1 MGVGK
6 ARGGMTASSGG
17 PRDNGRTAPVEPM
30 LSIVER
36 ALLLMEIDVFNDL
49 STEQVAR
56 IAARTS
62 ERRVEAGELIPLVDK
77 GMFYVIEGR
86 VEMLVAGS
94 VVREFPAGTSFGLAA
109 LMGPENADQSQARA
123 AEASHLLFLPK
134 EDFLE
139 TVQDHPEVAVALLK
153 RLSGIIL
160 ELFRR
165 VQLLERELSV
175 PVPKSPG
182 SSVEGASSRDPL
194 A

>member
-1 MGVGK
+1 MS
-6 ARGGMTASSGG
+6 ASPGRA
-17 PRDNGRTAPVEPM
+17 RDNGRGAPVEPM

-36 ALLLMEIDVFNDL
+36 ALLLMEIDVFKDL

-56 IAARTS
+56 IAARTT
-62 ERRVEAGELIPLVDK
+62 ERRAEKGELIPLVER

-86 VEMLVAGS
+86 IEMLVAGG
-94 VVREFPAGTSFGLAA
+94 VVRVFPAGTSFGLAA

-123 AEASHLLFLPK
+123 AEPSHLLYLPK

-165 VQLLERELSV
+165 VQLLEHELSV
-175 PVPKSPG
+175 PVPENPHPR
-182 SSVEGASSRDPL
+182 EEPSSRDPL